1 MNVEKL
7 NNVKLFLLDM
17 DGTIYLSDTLIDG
30 ADDFL
35 DTLTEKEKDFLFL
48 TNNSSKDSLD
58 YVAKLD
64 ALGINVDQARVLTSG
79 HATIKYLHAQYLH
92 AQYLHAQYL
101 HARQPEKQ
109 PSVFLLG
116 TPSLE
121 RQFRDGGIQLVNGTE
136 STPDYVVLGFDT
148 TLTYEKIWQACDL
161 LNQGVPF
168 IATHPDFV
176 CPLKDRH
183 GMPDTGAMIRMFEAA
198 TGCSPEVI
206 GKPNRYMVDLIAKE
220 QGLDKSEIAI
230 VGDRLYTDVK
240 MGMDSGIVSVLV
252 LSGETTE
259 DMLQAT
265 DGINPDYVFS
275 SVDELATKL
284 R

>member
-1 MNVEKL
+1 MLNTEKL

-35 DTLTEKEKDFLFL
+35 DTLTEKNRDYLFL

-58 YVAKLD
+58 YVAKLEG
-64 ALGINVDQARVLTSG
+64 LGINVKPETVLTSG
-79 HATIKYLHAQYLH
+79 HATIKYLHAQ
-92 AQYLHAQYL
+92 
-101 HARQPEKQ
+101 QPEQQ
-109 PSVFLLG
+109 PSVYLLG

-121 RQFRDGGIQLVNGTE
+121 RQFRDSGVRLVNDTDE
-136 STPDYVVLGFDT
+136 TPDYVVLGFDT
-148 TLTYEKIWQACDL
+148 TLTYDKIWKACDF
-161 LNQGVPF
+161 LNNGVKF

-198 TGCSPEVI
+198 TGKEPEVI
-206 GKPNRYMVDLIAKE
+206 GKPNRYMVDLIAAE
-220 QGLDKSEIAI
+220 RGLDKSEIAI
-230 VGDRLYTDVK
+230 VGDRMYTDIR
-240 MGMDSGIVSVLV
+240 MGMDSGIVSILV

-259 DMLQAT
+259 AMIAENDS
-265 DGINPDYVFS
+265 IKPDYVFA
-275 SVDELATKL
+275 SVAELATKL
-284 R
+284 H